1 MRAETREC
9 YGGLPTWFRA
19 ACFETRSGERT
30 YRDVGRHLA
39 GHLPGMLEEDS
50 SDEGDIDRRLEELR
64 EALRGGDADAAAAW
78 LRREV
83 PRLVRLVPARKMH
96 RLAAG
101 LADEY
106 WDRGLAR

>member
-9 YGGLPTWFRA
+9 YGGLPTWFKA
-19 ACFETRSGERT
+19 ACFEVRSGERT

-39 GHLPGMLEEDS
+39 GHLPGMLEEDV
-50 SDEGDIDRRLEELR
+50 SDDGNIDRRLDELR
-64 EALRGGDADAAAAW
+64 EALRVGAADAAAAW

-96 RLAAG
+96 RLIEG
-101 LADEY
+101 LTDEY
-106 WDRGLAR
+106 EANGLAR